1 MVGFDSCVIFLPFFF
16 LYMDESF
23 VIKNKMEHVTDL
35 SFLAIIP
42 GLNFIQSIFRFFCIF
57 FLSDSFC
64 FVISCRDLFYFIFIL
79 ILGFILSLM
88 RVIRGPFGYFINR
101 FTRIKKKS
109 LT

>member
-16 LYMDESF
+16 IYGWKFRNKKQNGTCNGFEFFGNNSRTKFYTIHFSFFLY
-23 VIKNKMEHVTDL
+23 
-35 SFLAIIP
+35 
-42 GLNFIQSIFRFFCIF
+42 F

>member
-57 FLSDSFC
+57 FCLIA
-64 FVISCRDLFYFIFIL
+64 FVL
-79 ILGFILSLM
+79 
-88 RVIRGPFGYFINR
+88 
-101 FTRIKKKS
+101 
-109 LT
+109 